1 MIETEKG
8 RAELSRFTID
18 LAIRIAL
25 IAGVVWVSLVLLR
38 PIMPLMAWAVILAVA
53 VHPVFAILRRR
64 LRLPR
69 GLAATIVSL
78 VLLALL
84 LVPVVMLAISA
95 IDTLEGYSKLLAE
108 GGHLVPSPPE
118 SIREWPLV
126 GQRLHDLW
134 VSATEDVR
142 PLLTGHVAQIA
153 SVGRWIGR
161 IAAGATLEILQ
172 FAAAIIVAGVL
183 LAYAETL
190 TGVAQGLADR
200 VADARGR
207 RFLDITGSTIRNVS
221 QGVIGIALLQSALL
235 GIGMLVAG
243 VPFAGALTFACL
255 VLAIVQVGPNIVM
268 IPVIIWAWFSLP
280 TLTAAILTAYTA
292 PLLLVDNV
300 LRPIVMARGLQTPM
314 VVILAGVI
322 CGTLAGGLIGL
333 FIGPVVLAVLYELVT
348 AWIVGGRQASETP

>member
-1 MIETEKG
+1 MIDTDKG
-8 RAELSRFTID
+8 RAEVSRFAVD

-53 VHPVFAILRRR
+53 VHPAFAILRRR
-64 LRLPR
+64 LHR

-118 SIREWPLV
+118 SIREWPLI

-161 IAAGATLEILQ
+161 IADGSAG
-172 FAAAIIVAGVL
+172 
-183 LAYAETL
+183 
-190 TGVAQGLADR
+190 
-200 VADARGR
+200 
-207 RFLDITGSTIRNVS
+207 S
-221 QGVIGIALLQSALL
+221 
-235 GIGMLVAG
+235 
-243 VPFAGALTFACL
+243 P
-255 VLAIVQVGPNIVM
+255 
-268 IPVIIWAWFSLP
+268 
-280 TLTAAILTAYTA
+280 
-292 PLLLVDNV
+292 
-300 LRPIVMARGLQTPM
+300 
-314 VVILAGVI
+314 
-322 CGTLAGGLIGL
+322 
-333 FIGPVVLAVLYELVT
+333 
-348 AWIVGGRQASETP
+348 QA